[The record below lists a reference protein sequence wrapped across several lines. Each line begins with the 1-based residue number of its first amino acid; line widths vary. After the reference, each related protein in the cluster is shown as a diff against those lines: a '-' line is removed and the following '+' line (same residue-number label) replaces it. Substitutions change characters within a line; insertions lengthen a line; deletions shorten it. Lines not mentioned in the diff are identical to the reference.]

1 MGYCIVALMVLLGTP
16 DAAAASEIPVG
27 YEVRVVE
34 MKGLEWRGEVYS
46 DLKPVARQR
55 GASVWLAPRAAV
67 SKLLGQA
74 AREVYTPKPATGRDV
89 PADIRTTLC
98 YPYVAYLERRADG
111 AFGNATAVG
120 YLPHIEQVEESLT
133 VGVSCRKSETGV
145 RTEVSIEETRLAM
158 LTSYEIGELVQPSEP
173 SPSAE
178 ATEIKAP
185 IQVPE
190 IIHGE
195 VKGEWYIPEDHVLV
209 VGLGIHTTQDRRG
222 KSSILE
228 RVAII
233 DPKAAPASAAP
244 TRDPAAGQK
253 PMAAMPRFPLET
265 LPPRDPAARAVALPA
280 SSLPPL
286 PIAESGRW
294 ITHLDANRVP
304 VPLPPPVI
312 PVATVP
318 AAGAVSSSSPLI
330 VSSQDGGPLVVIVP
344 VGGPVNVAPAS
355 TLTPVA
361 MAPIIPVHPAAPV
374 ARRAPV
380 EPLGTPILPDR
391 SLPTPRNALGQVV
404 PLPPLPEPEP
414 EVVDST
420 AEPRGSAQDRHVKP
434 APADDVYQEIV
445 PAPSVSD
452 GAHASL
458 SRRAAGGCCELTP
471 LEALKTGID
480 GEMRRA
486 SATLGAAPSAVC
498 AAAASPKVLPTE
510 CAADG
515 CAERKFEGRFTLSLS
530 SEAAPSAEVDGEW
543 RRLRLPIGGF
553 LVLGIETKPKPR

>member
-1 MGYCIVALMVLLGTP
+1 
-16 DAAAASEIPVG
+16 
-27 YEVRVVE
+27 
-34 MKGLEWRGEVYS
+34 
-46 DLKPVARQR
+46 
-55 GASVWLAPRAAV
+55 
-67 SKLLGQA
+67 
-74 AREVYTPKPATGRDV
+74 
-89 PADIRTTLC
+89 
-98 YPYVAYLERRADG
+98 
-111 AFGNATAVG
+111 
-120 YLPHIEQVEESLT
+120 
-133 VGVSCRKSETGV
+133 
-145 RTEVSIEETRLAM
+145 
-158 LTSYEIGELVQPSEP
+158 
-173 SPSAE
+173 
-178 ATEIKAP
+178 
-185 IQVPE
+185 
-190 IIHGE
+190 
-195 VKGEWYIPEDHVLV
+195 
-209 VGLGIHTTQDRRG
+209 
-222 KSSILE
+222 
-228 RVAII
+228 
-233 DPKAAPASAAP
+233 
-244 TRDPAAGQK
+244 
-253 PMAAMPRFPLET
+253 
-265 LPPRDPAARAVALPA
+265 
-280 SSLPPL
+280 
-286 PIAESGRW
+286 
-294 ITHLDANRVP
+294 
-304 VPLPPPVI
+304 
-312 PVATVP
+312 
-318 AAGAVSSSSPLI
+318 
-330 VSSQDGGPLVVIVP
+330 
-344 VGGPVNVAPAS
+344 
-355 TLTPVA
+355 
-361 MAPIIPVHPAAPV
+361 
-374 ARRAPV
+374 V